1 MNFPFGVPALAGS
14 NRLKAG
20 LQTKSKSLWR
30 ISVVTTPEAEDAV
43 SELLG
48 AVLGQPVS
56 SCFNLET
63 SVSTVTVY
71 LQQKFMNLGAP
82 ASRQHGQNS
91 PARRRRS
98 QEQIR
103 RVILEGL
110 KQIRNCGLKIGP
122 GKVILSKVRRE
133 DWAESWKRHFKPI
146 EIKFENRRGELCEPP
161 ISSGKSGTRITR
173 PSEEPG
179 KSLLIK
185 PSWSKRRARKNQAV
199 VVLDPG
205 LSFGTGQHP
214 TTAFCLRA
222 LVRHRKIRPR
232 WSFLDMG
239 TGSGI
244 LAIAAA
250 KLGYS
255 PVCAFDF
262 DPEAVR
268 VARANARA
276 NGVQKKLRIARA
288 DVTKLPIH
296 PVRQYDLIC
305 ANLVSTLLI
314 SERRRVV
321 AQLNRGG
328 TLVLAGILK
337 SEFSQVQ
344 KVFAEFG
351 LKLAAKKTEKEWCSG
366 SFCFAKNIFEKFE

>member
-1 MNFPFGVPALAGS
+1 MKIIKP
-14 NRLKAG
+14 
-20 LQTKSKSLWR
+20 LWR
-30 ISVVTTPEAEDAV
+30 VSVGTTPEAEDAV

-48 AVLGQPVS
+48 AVLGQPAS
-56 SCFNLET
+56 SYFNLET
-63 SVSTVTVY
+63 GVSTVTVY
-71 LQQKFMNLGAP
+71 CEQRP
-82 ASRQHGQNS
+82 ASFQAGRETILAGLRQ
-91 PARRRRS
+91 
-98 QEQIR
+98 I
-103 RVILEGL
+103 
-110 KQIRNCGLKIGP
+110 KQCGLKIGP

-146 EIKFENRRGELCEPP
+146 EIGDA
-161 ISSGKSGTRITR
+161 
-173 PSEEPG
+173 
-179 KSLLIK
+179 LLVK
-185 PSWSKRRARKNQAV
+185 PSWSQKPPRKNQAV

-222 LVRHRKIRPR
+222 LARHRTNRPR

-250 KLGYS
+250 KLGFS

-262 DPEAVR
+262 DSEAVR

-276 NGVQKKLRIARA
+276 NGVQKKLRIVRA
-288 DVTKLPIH
+288 DVTKLPVH

-305 ANLVSTLLI
+305 ANLISTLLI
-314 SERRRVV
+314 SERRRMV
-321 AQLNRGG
+321 AQLNCGG

-337 SEFSQVQ
+337 TEFSQVQ
-344 KVFAEFG
+344 KVFEELG
-351 LKLAAKKTEKEWCSG
+351 LKLAGRKTEGEWCSG
-366 SFCFAKNIFEKFE
+366 SFNFAKKYFGKY